1 MCAANCP
8 GVDPNSVIGGG
19 VAAVALSGLAGQA
32 LLGPALG
39 VGGLTL
45 AGGAA
50 AMGMFNCQ
58 GDTPCRVIIQV
69 FTSDTNT
76 MFQTVRGCRPLI
88 RFRGRLRCPRFTG

>member
-1 MCAANCP
+1 MNINFCIDGDDRVAMCPANCV
-8 GVDPNSVIGGG
+8 GVDPNSIIGGG

-58 GDTPCRVIIQV
+58 GATPCRVISSLYFIY
-69 FTSDTNT
+69 
-76 MFQTVRGCRPLI
+76 
-88 RFRGRLRCPRFTG
+88 